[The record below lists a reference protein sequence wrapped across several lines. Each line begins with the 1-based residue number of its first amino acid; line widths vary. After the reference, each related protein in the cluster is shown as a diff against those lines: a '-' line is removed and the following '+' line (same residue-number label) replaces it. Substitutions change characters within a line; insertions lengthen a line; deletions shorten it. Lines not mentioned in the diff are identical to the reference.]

1 MNKVTQWLLQPY
13 PFERRWKKALGAGL
27 WAGVFVA
34 LFLFLFRPFG
44 ARIQEG
50 EELYFLGYCTL
61 FGLVTFLMTL
71 LVHGFCLLLPSI
83 FEEEKWRIWKEI
95 LFNFFFIG
103 CIGFGNL
110 VLVHFIWD
118 VPLNGRTFWIWQ
130 GLTFAVGIFPALLG
144 AFLGQMKLN
153 RKYVSEAALL
163 SMQVHPP
170 TAPSHQ
176 AVTLTGDNQNELLRL
191 DAGQIAWL
199 SAADNYVQVFYFEK
213 GALKNRMFRTTLKK
227 MEEVLSNCP
236 QFFRCHRTY
245 IVNLE
250 MVREVSGNAQGY
262 RLHLNGVDTTIPVS
276 RNFNEAIQTKLTNL

>member
-50 EELYFLGYCTL
+50 EELYFLGYCSL
-61 FGLVTFLMTL
+61 FGLVTFFMTL
-71 LVHGFCLLLPSI
+71 LVHGFCLLLPSV

-110 VLVHFIWD
+110 VLVHIIWD

-144 AFLGQMKLN
+144 AFFGQEGFPFGIGAGDGVGHDEQLMERL
-153 RKYVSEAALL
+153 EAQSGGKSA
-163 SMQVHPP
+163 SDSWPGCSSNGRSS
-170 TAPSHQ
+170 TARRP
-176 AVTLTGDNQNELLRL
+176 E
-191 DAGQIAWL
+191 
-199 SAADNYVQVFYFEK
+199 
-213 GALKNRMFRTTLKK
+213 TT
-227 MEEVLSNCP
+227 E
-236 QFFRCHRTY
+236 
-245 IVNLE
+245 
-250 MVREVSGNAQGY
+250 
-262 RLHLNGVDTTIPVS
+262 
-276 RNFNEAIQTKLTNL
+276 